1 MVHHVEAVLDDT
13 ATFIPFSLA
22 HPLSLSHMQT
32 GVVAALGGPATLGGE
47 EQRGGTQR
55 APDEAVPPARGPDD
69 AWRSEQHHV
78 FSAANIRD
86 GDRTWRVLPRSPRMA
101 A

>member
-1 MVHHVEAVLDDT
+1 
-13 ATFIPFSLA
+13 
-22 HPLSLSHMQT
+22 MQT
-32 GVVAALGGPATLGGE
+32 AVVAALGGE

-55 APDEAVPPARGPDD
+55 APGEAVPPARGPDD